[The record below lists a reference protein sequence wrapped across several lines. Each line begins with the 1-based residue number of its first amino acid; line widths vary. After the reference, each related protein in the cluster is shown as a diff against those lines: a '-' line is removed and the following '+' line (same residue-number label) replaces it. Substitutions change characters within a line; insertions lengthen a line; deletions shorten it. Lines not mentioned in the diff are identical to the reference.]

1 MVRAKSTLGNI
12 QRLYNNKSCHYD
24 AQIVEKMNLVQSHRL
39 EVHRKG
45 FRTHRDNVSVSTQR
59 KLREKKYCTKIQKY
73 SINKKTDNIMSHL
86 WGFFL
91 HVL

>member
-24 AQIVEKMNLVQSHRL
+24 AQKVEKMNLVQSHRL

-45 FRTHRDNVSVSTQR
+45 FRTHRQCFSVDATETQ
-59 KLREKKYCTKIQKY
+59 KEKNIAQKNTKIQ
-73 SINKKTDNIMSHL
+73 SINKLKKLINHK
-86 WGFFL
+86 
-91 HVL
+91 